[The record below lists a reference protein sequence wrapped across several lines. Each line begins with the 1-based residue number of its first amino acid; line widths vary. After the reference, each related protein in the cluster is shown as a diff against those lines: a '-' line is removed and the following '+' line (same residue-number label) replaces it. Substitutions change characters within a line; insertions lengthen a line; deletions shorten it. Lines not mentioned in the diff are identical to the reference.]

1 MRGKMSQLEAAAFL
15 AAMLVVLAT
24 EAACVYWLPMLN
36 LARGEAANLSPITAR
51 WTEPTLPQCW
61 MLGAVGMLIYRLV
74 LLSARSASAIEVSK
88 NRRAFLRLWCWTAAV
103 GGAQILAVCLDRFT
117 HGSL

>member
-1 MRGKMSQLEAAAFL
+1 MSRLEAAVFF

-24 EAACVYWLPMLN
+24 EAACVYWLPLLN
-36 LARGEAANLSPITAR
+36 FARAANVSPMTAQ

-61 MLGAVGMLIYRLV
+61 MLGAVGMLIYRLAS
-74 LLSARSASAIEVSK
+74 LSARSASAVEVTEG
-88 NRRAFLRLWCWTAAV
+88 RRAFVRLWCWSAAV
-103 GGAQILAVCLDRFT
+103 GGAQILALCLDRFA